1 MDKILLGKM
10 STMDKIVSH
19 AKSIELIN
27 SSLINKRD
35 LDKDINDLSVF
46 WTIAPIDDLLKVG
59 GLFSNYW
66 VITKK
71 SSSSGSSYEL
81 YCGEKITSSY
91 VPPIIFVYKNDIF
104 EGILIGEVIKKLVLI
119 GQNGIL
125 SWIKTKPKTYLDI
138 SGISPGT
145 RIHRIDHSTGYVTEI
160 PNRISEP
167 MNISHCQRSDT
178 IAHARQNQ
186 MMQAMNTPGIS
197 LGAIGANLH
206 LFR

>member
-1 MDKILLGKM
+1 MNSLE
-10 STMDKIVSH
+10 KIVSH
-19 AKSIELIN
+19 AKSVELIN

-46 WTIAPIDDLLKVG
+46 WIIAPINDLLKRG

-71 SSSSGSSYEL
+71 SNLSSSYEL
-81 YCGEKITSSY
+81 YCGETITSSY
-91 VPPIIFVYKNDIF
+91 VPQIIFVYENDIF
-104 EGILIGEVIKKLVLI
+104 QGILIGEVIKKLILI

-125 SWIKTKPKTYLDI
+125 SWIKTEPKTYINL
-138 SGISPGT
+138 GNISPGT
-145 RIHRIDHSTGYVTEI
+145 RIHRIDHSTGNVTEI
-160 PNRISEP
+160 PNRLSEP
-167 MNISHCQRSDT
+167 TNISHCQRFDT
-178 IAHARQNQ
+178 MAHARQSQ

-197 LGAIGANLH
+197 LGTIGANLH